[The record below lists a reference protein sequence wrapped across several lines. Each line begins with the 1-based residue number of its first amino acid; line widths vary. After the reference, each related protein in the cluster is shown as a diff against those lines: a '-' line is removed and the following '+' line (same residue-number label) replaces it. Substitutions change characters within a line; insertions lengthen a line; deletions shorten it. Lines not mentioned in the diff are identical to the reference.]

1 MSISIKQPAWAF
13 ISLFTNCLLLFSLI
27 LVVGKQQGN
36 NRFLGTMT
44 AVSNQTSS
52 KNQATTTL
60 ASMGKRHK
68 LNYQQ
73 WVDIL
78 KQEAKVVAEKPPS
91 NLFIL
96 AGDSLSLWFPPE
108 LLPGEKHWLNQGIS
122 GEKSQGLLKRLNLF
136 DKTQPEVI
144 FVMIGINDLIAGVS
158 DREILDNQEKIV
170 NYLQKAHPKTEIVV
184 QSILPHGAQKSTW
197 EGKDKLL
204 NTPNSRI
211 RKLNEQ
217 LLAIAK
223 KRDVKFLNLYPLFAD
238 SEGNLRLELSTDGL
252 HLNSQGYIVWRTAL
266 QLYDQ
271 MELGNERQ
279 LSRSHK
285 SESRESEW
293 D

>member
-170 NYLQKAHPKTEIVV
+170 DYLQKTHPKTEIVV
-184 QSILPHGAQKSTW
+184 QSILPHGAQQSTW

-217 LLAIAK
+217 LLAITK

>member
-1 MSISIKQPAWAF
+1 MSITIKQPAWAF
-13 ISLFTNCLLLFSLI
+13 ISLFTNCLLLFALT

-44 AVSNQTSS
+44 AVSDQNAS
-52 KNQATTTL
+52 KNQAINTL

-78 KQEAKVVAEKPPS
+78 KQEANVVAEKRPS
-91 NLFIL
+91 HLSIL
-96 AGDSLSLWFPPE
+96 LGDSLSLWFPPE
-108 LLPGEKHWLNQGIS
+108 LLPEQKNWLNQGIS

-144 FVMIGINDLIAGVS
+144 FVMIGINDLIGGVS
-158 DREILDNQEKIV
+158 DREILENQEKIV
-170 NYLQKAHPKTEIVV
+170 NYLQNAHPKTQIVV
-184 QSILPHGAQKSTW
+184 QSILPHGAQQATW
-197 EGKDKLL
+197 EGKDKFLQ
-204 NTPNSRI
+204 TPNNRI
-211 RKLNEQ
+211 RKLNEM

-238 SEGNLRLELSTDGL
+238 SRGNLRLELSTDGL

-266 QLYDQ
+266 QLYTQ
-271 MELGNERQ
+271 MELG
-279 LSRSHK
+279 K
-285 SESRESEW
+285 
-293 D
+293 

>member
-1 MSISIKQPAWAF
+1 MSITIKQPAWAF
-13 ISLFTNCLLLFSLI
+13 ISLFTNCLLLFALV

-44 AVSNQTSS
+44 AVSDRTPS
-52 KNQATTTL
+52 KNQAINTL

-78 KQEAKVVAEKPPS
+78 KQEAHVVAEKRPS
-91 NLFIL
+91 NLSIL

-108 LLPGEKHWLNQGIS
+108 LLPEKKHWLNQGIS

-136 DKTQPEVI
+136 DKTQPKVI

-158 DREILDNQEKIV
+158 EREILDNQAKIV
-170 NYLQKAHPKTEIVV
+170 DYLQNAHPKTEIVV
-184 QSILPHGAQKSTW
+184 QSILPHGSQQATW

-204 NTPNSRI
+204 QTPNSRI
-211 RKLNEQ
+211 RKLNKK

-238 SEGNLRLELSTDGL
+238 SQGNLRLELSTDGL

-266 QLYDQ
+266 QLYTQ
-271 MELGNERQ
+271 MELGNWKKE
-279 LSRSHK
+279 
-285 SESRESEW
+285 
-293 D
+293 